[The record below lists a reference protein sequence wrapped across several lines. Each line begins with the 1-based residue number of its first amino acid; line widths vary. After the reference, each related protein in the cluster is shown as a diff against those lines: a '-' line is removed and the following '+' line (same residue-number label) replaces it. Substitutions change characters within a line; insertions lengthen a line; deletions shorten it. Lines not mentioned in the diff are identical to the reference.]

1 MFEKFGVFVAGT
13 QLNAFIQKEA
23 KFVRIYCMLIQQSG
37 LFRWHICFFRH
48 WQKCHHN
55 NNILFPESLENEKR
69 KDKPN
74 QNPS

>member
-37 LFRWHICFFRH
+37 LFR
-48 WQKCHHN
+48 
-55 NNILFPESLENEKR
+55 
-69 KDKPN
+69 
-74 QNPS
+74 